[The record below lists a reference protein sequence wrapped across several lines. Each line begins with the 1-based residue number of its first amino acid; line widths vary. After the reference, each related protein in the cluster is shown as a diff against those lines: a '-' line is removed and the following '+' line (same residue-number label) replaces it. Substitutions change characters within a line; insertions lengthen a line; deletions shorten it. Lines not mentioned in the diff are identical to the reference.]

1 MFSAFYLANCCQFHR
16 LIVIFINIIF
26 SAVGVTLF
34 RTPQGESRS
43 IGQSFVVSKSR
54 DGLLEDDGHVG
65 MPNKAESAAA
75 VLLRQLL
82 GCPFGRDASCCAE
95 ILQVNL
101 TNCCPVVISSDNDI
115 RACP

>member
-34 RTPQGESRS
+34 RTPQGERRS
-43 IGQSFVVSKSR
+43 IGQGFVVSKSR

-65 MPNKAESAAA
+65 MPNKAEAAA
-75 VLLRQLL
+75 GVLETAFCHDLR
-82 GCPFGRDASCCAE
+82 SV
-95 ILQVNL
+95 ILSYWS
-101 TNCCPVVISSDNDI
+101 ISADM
-115 RACP
+115 